1 MAAFIT
7 AFYSIQTFWKGIS
20 RPPYKS
26 SIITVLI
33 EFGETYVVYLKLDH
47 GFSEKRINCDSS
59 LLLKKKKTTTTKP
72 GSVNLLKEE
81 RSRNKAKE
89 AHPLRSTPVHSY
101 RSRIGILATKI
112 GVFIHVYFCNRRKG
126 QWWCFYLTLFIKY
139 TSTSRKPIWNHSK

>member
-1 MAAFIT
+1 M
-7 AFYSIQTFWKGIS
+7 
-20 RPPYKS
+20 
-26 SIITVLI
+26 LI

-47 GFSEKRINCDSS
+47 VFSEKIIS

-112 GVFIHVYFCNRRKG
+112 GVFIHVLL
-126 QWWCFYLTLFIKY
+126 QET
-139 TSTSRKPIWNHSK
+139 